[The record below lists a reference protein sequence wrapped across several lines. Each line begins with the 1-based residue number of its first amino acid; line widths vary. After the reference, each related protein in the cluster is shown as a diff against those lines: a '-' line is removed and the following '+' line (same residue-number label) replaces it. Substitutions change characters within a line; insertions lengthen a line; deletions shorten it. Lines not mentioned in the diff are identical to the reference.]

1 MTPDGG
7 ALVILHCE
15 RHTVSP
21 QSAPSTG
28 IRGFILSPETREDYS
43 ISCTGHVSSDS
54 IIFSLV
60 VLFRS
65 LVNVRKKILVL
76 FLTFLNKNKPLRHV
90 VMI

>member
-1 MTPDGG
+1 MTPDGA
-7 ALVILHCE
+7 ALVHPPLREGTQSVH
-15 RHTVSP
+15 SP
-21 QSAPSTG
+21 PPA
-28 IRGFILSPETREDYS
+28 RGLEASSSDQREDYS

-54 IIFSLV
+54 IMFSLA
-60 VLFRS
+60 VLFRL